1 MSINREDA
9 LAVISSANRLGVD
22 PGVLAGL
29 MELESN
35 MDPNIIGG
43 AGNNYRADSVWSW
56 RTARGWPPRWSDDHH
71 AADALCREVFCS
83 ARIHSG

>member
-43 AGNNYRADSVWSW
+43 AGDNYRGLIQFGPG
-56 RTARGWPPRWSDDHH
+56 ARQ
-71 AADALCREVFCS
+71 VFY
-83 ARIHSG
+83 AGGDGTHPGFPSG